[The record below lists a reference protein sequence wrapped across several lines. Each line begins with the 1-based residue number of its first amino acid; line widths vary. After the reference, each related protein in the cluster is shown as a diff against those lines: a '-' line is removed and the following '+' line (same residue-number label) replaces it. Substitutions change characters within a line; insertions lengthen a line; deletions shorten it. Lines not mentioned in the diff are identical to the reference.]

1 MASIWKEPIFDRTSE
16 DVATAIRKIREWKE
30 GHTHAADIE
39 LNNESVISNE
49 GEVSTTKDSV
59 VLETDGVT
67 YIDNDVLVVQLG
79 TVYDLKGCLN
89 LSDLNRIEDDIEYLA
104 ERLMEYRYPVTVNC
118 KEWVKSDLPNALD
131 MKRIA
136 NNIRLLFA
144 GFATPSEYSP
154 IPEVM
159 LSYKDINAIERN
171 LYLLKQMID
180 VMQGSFIISGT
191 YKSGATNRLPL
202 RR

>member
-16 DVATAIRKIREWKE
+16 DVAAAIRKIREWKE

-39 LNNESVISNE
+39 LNNESVIINE

-136 NNIRLLFA
+136 NNIRLLFT

-159 LSYKDINAIERN
+159 LSYKDINAIEHN

-180 VMQGSFIISGT
+180 VMEGSFIMSGT
-191 YKSGATNRLPL
+191 TTSGATNRLPL

>member
-39 LNNESVISNE
+39 LNNESVIINE

-104 ERLMEYRYPVTVNC
+104 ERLMEYRYPIVVNC
-118 KEWVKSDLPNALD
+118 KEWVKSDLPNILD
-131 MKRIA
+131 MQRIA
-136 NNIRLLFA
+136 NNIRLLFT

-159 LSYKDINAIERN
+159 LSYKDINAIEHN

-180 VMQGSFIISGT
+180 AMEGSFIMSGT
-191 YKSGATNRLPL
+191 TTSGATNRLPL